1 MKAGKTFTMF
11 PYHTIQNRKTR
22 AKNDL
27 LPKSDALDPTTE
39 KNKPLQLT
47 LTKGAPLA

>member
-1 MKAGKTFTMF
+1 MKLKVT
-11 PYHTIQNRKTR
+11 PYRTIQNPKTLAKR
-22 AKNDL
+22 AIFFCIKCRA
-27 LPKSDALDPTTE
+27 SGSTTE